1 MVSDQDMT
9 GTEVKAVPIVASK
22 DTVLRYV
29 KQNVI
34 DEVFFALQEEEPYAE
49 ILINHFIN
57 MGVTVHIQLSA
68 YGNNIE
74 NRMVERFGSFTVMSM
89 GAKFASDWQLMVKRL
104 MDVAGALIG
113 LVLTGIIFLMFAP
126 IIYKQS
132 PGPVFFSQ
140 ERVGRN
146 GRTFKLYK
154 FRSMYPDAEQRKREL
169 LGENKMSGLMFKMDD
184 DPRIIP
190 IGKFMRKRSLDEFP
204 QFWNVLR
211 GDMSLVG
218 TRPPTVDEYEQYE
231 LHHKMR
237 LAAKPGITGMWQV
250 SGRSNI
256 VDFEEIV
263 ALDAKYIS
271 EWDLGLDVKIL
282 WKTLKVLAEGEGAV

>member
-1 MVSDQDMT
+1 M
-9 GTEVKAVPIVASK
+9 GT
-22 DTVLRYV
+22 
-29 KQNVI
+29 
-34 DEVFFALQEEEPYAE
+34 
-49 ILINHFIN
+49 
-57 MGVTVHIQLSA
+57 
-68 YGNNIE
+68 
-74 NRMVERFGSFTVMSM
+74 
-89 GAKFASDWQLMVKRL
+89 KFASDWQLLVKRV
-104 MDVAGALIG
+104 MDIAGALIG
-113 LVLTGIIFLMFAP
+113 LVLTGIIFVIFAP
-126 IIYKQS
+126 IIYRQS
-132 PGPVFFSQ
+132 PGPIFFTQ

-154 FRSMYPDAEQRKREL
+154 FRSMYPDAEARKQEL
-169 LGENKMSGLMFKMDD
+169 MEQNKMNGLMFKMDD

-190 IGKFMRKRSLDEFP
+190 VGRFMRRASLDEFP

-218 TRPPTVDEYEQYE
+218 TRPPTIDEYEQYE

-271 EWDLGLDVKIL
+271 EWDLGMDMKIL
-282 WKTLKVLAEGEGAV
+282 WRTLKVLAEREGAV